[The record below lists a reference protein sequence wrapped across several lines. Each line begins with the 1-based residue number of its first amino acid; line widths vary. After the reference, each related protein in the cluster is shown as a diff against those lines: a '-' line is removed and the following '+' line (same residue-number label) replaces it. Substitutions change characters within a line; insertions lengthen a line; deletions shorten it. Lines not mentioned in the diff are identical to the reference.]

1 MQYDICIP
9 YYLNKE
15 IMQYDICIPYYLN
28 REIMQYD
35 IFQHVNGSVC
45 VECLDVYKALKSKF
59 KVAMEISNEE
69 VCMDLVDMVGKFS
82 YRCILVLIYCGIMKR
97 KFKQ

>member
-1 MQYDICIP
+1 
-9 YYLNKE
+9 
-15 IMQYDICIPYYLN
+15 
-28 REIMQYD
+28 
-35 IFQHVNGSVC
+35 VNGSVC

-82 YRCILVLIYCGIMKR
+82 YRCILVHCTDILCYYEK
-97 KFKQ
+97 KV